1 MSSIQTKLSTLVGSP
16 VSILQVDEAIATVCD
31 PNDNHFFVEF
41 PIELGDV
48 TSIGINLSSL
58 QNGSITIH
66 GNGEGQHG
74 AVNGISP
81 IMGYFTLF
89 HEGISTIP
97 IAVDA
102 PAREVK
108 MALESL
114 SSIGSVSVTKDL
126 IGVRRK

>member
-1 MSSIQTKLSTLVGSP
+1 MSSIQTNGSS

-48 TSIGINLSSL
+48 TSIGINLNSL

-81 IMGYFTLF
+81 IMAMPFRILF
-89 HEGISTIP
+89 PE
-97 IAVDA
+97 
-102 PAREVK
+102 
-108 MALESL
+108 L
-114 SSIGSVSVTKDL
+114 
-126 IGVRRK
+126 